1 MLKNIKIVQYFGGII
16 VAFWVSFGALA
27 LLAWLGLGS
36 AANSLHEVH
45 GNRMRKADQL
55 AQMADQ
61 ATRNRMEVLLMFQH
75 DPSGQLAGVH
85 DHATTV
91 HLDTFAKRRTE
102 IERLWTAV
110 REGQPDEA
118 EQTLI
123 QQVDAARQAWRI
135 QTDAALQAVQQGSFA
150 PEVMA
155 KYLAAGRTEGDAEVR
170 LTQRQTSIKTLE
182 WEHIHEALAAAD
194 FNISEA
200 ARQLGMHRR
209 TLARKLEKQRVK

>member
-16 VAFWVSFGALA
+16 VAFWISFGALA

-102 IERLWTAV
+102 IFWVLSGV
-110 REGQPDEA
+110 G
-118 EQTLI
+118 
-123 QQVDAARQAWRI
+123 
-135 QTDAALQAVQQGSFA
+135 
-150 PEVMA
+150 
-155 KYLAAGRTEGDAEVR
+155 
-170 LTQRQTSIKTLE
+170 
-182 WEHIHEALAAAD
+182 
-194 FNISEA
+194 
-200 ARQLGMHRR
+200 
-209 TLARKLEKQRVK
+209 

>member
-1 MLKNIKIVQYFGGII
+1 GRPIACNICFMSCPWQADHWLHMLKNIKIVQYFGGII

-123 QQVDAARQAWRI
+123 QQVDAA
-135 QTDAALQAVQQGSFA
+135 
-150 PEVMA
+150 
-155 KYLAAGRTEGDAEVR
+155 
-170 LTQRQTSIKTLE
+170 
-182 WEHIHEALAAAD
+182 
-194 FNISEA
+194 
-200 ARQLGMHRR
+200 
-209 TLARKLEKQRVK
+209 